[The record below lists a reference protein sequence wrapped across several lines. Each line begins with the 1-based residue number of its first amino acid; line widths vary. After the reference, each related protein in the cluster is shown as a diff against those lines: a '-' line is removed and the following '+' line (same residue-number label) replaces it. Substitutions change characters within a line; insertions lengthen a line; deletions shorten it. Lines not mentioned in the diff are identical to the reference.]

1 MPPKRKRPSVT
12 RAVRTALRVGN
23 TKYLGSAGRT
33 LYKRRRASVNSIQ
46 RQVNALSRTIE
57 TKEGCRRVTNFQCQH
72 NNLTVLNDA
81 DGNVF
86 NPFICAQNVGDPMSA
101 GGMNRVGDSITVKR
115 LYFKFFVE
123 GSLKR
128 SKVHFRFMLIRM
140 AKGDT
145 LDRSTFFQN
154 ACGNKMIDM
163 YNKERFTI
171 VAQKSFS
178 VQPPNIPPV
187 SLGVVTGEPTTAI
200 NITNGITGN
209 RVFTMSV
216 PGTKFGRDGKVTYEN
231 ASTNQLKFYDYRLAV
246 VAYDWY
252 GTPQDTNN
260 VGFIN
265 DGFVKIYFQDA

>member
-1 MPPKRKRPSVT
+1 MLT
-12 RAVRTALRVGN
+12 R
-23 TKYLGSAGRT
+23 S
-33 LYKRRRASVNSIQ
+33 
-46 RQVNALSRTIE
+46 IE
-57 TKEGCRRVTNFQCQH
+57 TKEGCRRVTNFQCSH

-86 NPFICAQNVGDPMSA
+86 NPFICAQAVADPMAA
-101 GGMNRVGDSITVKR
+101 GGMNRIGDSITVKS

-123 GSLKR
+123 GSLSR
-128 SKVHFRFMLIRM
+128 SKVYFRFMLIKM

-171 VAQKSFS
+171 IASKTVT
-178 VQPPNIPPV
+178 VTPPNCPPV
-187 SLGVVTGEPTTAI
+187 SHGVLTGVANTAI
-200 NITNGITGN
+200 NATNGITGN
-209 RVFTMSV
+209 RVLTMSV
-216 PGTKFGRDGKVTYEN
+216 PGKKFGKGGIVTYEN
-231 ASTNQLKFYDYRLAV
+231 ASTSQVKFYDYRLAV

-252 GTPQDTNN
+252 ATPQDLNN

-265 DGFVKIYFQDA
+265 DGFVKIYFKDA